1 MKIDRTVADQLVAGT
16 QSDIRQMINIMS
28 TWSLSNKTMTF
39 DETKRLCGFPTIVDA
54 QLTASLPEP
63 IRGMQTHSQL
73 PSH

>member
-39 DETKRLCGFPTIVDA
+39 DETKRLCGFLMNVNA
-54 QLTASLPEP
+54 QLTAILPEP
-63 IRGMQTHSQL
+63 TRGMQTLSQL